1 MLLGKINK
9 SWTWPVTSD
18 EGEND
23 DKSSERSLHEPGVFT
38 PQQVAESSSLSGFI
52 NKVLLEHGHAHSPT
66 VDFAQ
71 L

>member
-9 SWTWPVTSD
+9 CQTWLVPSD

-23 DKSSERSLHEPGVFT
+23 DKSSEHSLREPGVFT
-38 PQQVAESSSLSGFI
+38 PQQVTKSSSLSGFI
-52 NKVLLEHGHAHSPT
+52 NKVLLEHGHARSPT